1 MFVYRPTL
9 DTLELK
15 KIQGIDYFLVW
26 KSTKGVYTFNLTSY
40 YTTFLHSTKI
50 SRYGI
55 LIKFDNS
62 ALVVEENNY
71 VSKIVN
77 AYIIYD
83 LDDWPKIPLN
93 KFTLNNCLFGPT
105 NIVKNNVK
113 EKFVYSNY

>member
-1 MFVYRPTL
+1 M
-9 DTLELK
+9 
-15 KIQGIDYFLVW
+15 
-26 KSTKGVYTFNLTSY
+26 
-40 YTTFLHSTKI
+40 HSTKI

-62 ALVVEENNY
+62 VLVVEENNY
-71 VSKIVN
+71 VSKIVK

-113 EKFVYSNY
+113 EKFVYSDY